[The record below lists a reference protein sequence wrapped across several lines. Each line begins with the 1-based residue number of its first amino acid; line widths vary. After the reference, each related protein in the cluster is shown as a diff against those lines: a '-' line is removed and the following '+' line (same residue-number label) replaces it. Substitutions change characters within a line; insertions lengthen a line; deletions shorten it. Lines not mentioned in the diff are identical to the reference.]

1 MLDGF
6 VTAFR
11 VKDISEQI
19 LLQLLEKQG
28 MDVLIFHIG
37 DAIVCMLLKA
47 VNIGVIIFI
56 FKRLLLEFN
65 FLGDGNF
72 LGMLNET

>member
-1 MLDGF
+1 
-6 VTAFR
+6 
-11 VKDISEQI
+11 
-19 LLQLLEKQG
+19 